1 MATPKVDL
9 LVDLMAETAADL
21 MVVLTEMSWADCWD
35 DQWSFGLDIHKAVSM
50 VAGLA
55 LQRVA
60 C

>member
-9 LVDLMAETAADL
+9 LVDLMAETAGDWT
-21 MVVLTEMSWADCWD
+21 VVLTGMSWADCWD
-35 DQWSFGLDIHKAVSM
+35 DQWDFDLDIHKAVSM
-50 VAGLA
+50 VAGLV